1 MAASLTRV
9 TRVFLECRAENKRN
23 NYDGLVW
30 FGLVGSKQKHL
41 GADRETA
48 DDSPEETTHGAGADG
63 EADAHAE
70 ADDRR
75 RTGDHRERRRGQRVV
90 CYDCGALANV
100 YSNPH
105 AFLFLSL
112 FFARF

>member
-1 MAASLTRV
+1 M
-9 TRVFLECRAENKRN
+9 
-23 NYDGLVW
+23 
-30 FGLVGSKQKHL
+30 GSKQKHL

-48 DDSPEETTHGAGADG
+48 DDSPQQTTHGAGADG

-75 RTGDHRERRRGQRVV
+75 RRGDHRERRRGQRVV
-90 CYDCGALANV
+90 CYDCGALAAV
-100 YSNPH
+100 YSNPR

-112 FFARF
+112 FLLVSKISPDRTRTHTRRHTAEEPRSR